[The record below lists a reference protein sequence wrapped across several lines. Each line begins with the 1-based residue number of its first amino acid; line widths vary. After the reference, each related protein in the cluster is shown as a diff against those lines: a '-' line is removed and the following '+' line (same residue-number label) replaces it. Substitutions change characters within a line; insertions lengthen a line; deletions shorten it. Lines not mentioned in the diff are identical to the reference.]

1 MKTKEFK
8 NLLFLVFTSL
18 LLLLSGCKEKDSTAP
33 GKIHWDR
40 DMCER
45 CKMAVSD
52 RKFATEIVD
61 PKTKK
66 HYYFDDIGCA
76 VLWLEEEKIP
86 WRDEAIIWVKDAKS
100 GEWLDAKK
108 AIYYDEG
115 LTPMAYGILAYSKST
130 FPKGKK
136 SIDFQKACE
145 IIRKIENRNNQRQG
159 ISQ

>member
-76 VLWLEEEKIP
+76 VH
-86 WRDEAIIWVKDAKS
+86 R
-100 GEWLDAKK
+100 
-108 AIYYDEG
+108 
-115 LTPMAYGILAYSKST
+115 
-130 FPKGKK
+130 
-136 SIDFQKACE
+136 
-145 IIRKIENRNNQRQG
+145 RR
-159 ISQ
+159 